1 MNHNW
6 NSFIKCTLQVY
17 IKINE
22 IQDEVFGKEIERE
35 KRREEKRTG
44 LALDQGNKRL
54 NYLTTK
60 TTITIT
66 AAMMTRM
73 RSKMQ
78 SLLRYLPCC

>member
-35 KRREEKRTG
+35 KRRE
-44 LALDQGNKRL
+44 QGW
-54 NYLTTK
+54 
-60 TTITIT
+60 
-66 AAMMTRM
+66 
-73 RSKMQ
+73 
-78 SLLRYLPCC
+78 P